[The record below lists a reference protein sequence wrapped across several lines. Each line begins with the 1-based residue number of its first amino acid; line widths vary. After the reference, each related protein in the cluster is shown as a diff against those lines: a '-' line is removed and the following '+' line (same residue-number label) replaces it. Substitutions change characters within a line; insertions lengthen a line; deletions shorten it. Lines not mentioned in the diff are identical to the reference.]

1 MPTLHVIHAHM
12 STLKVTANVAS
23 ELGSTKG
30 QESLEMFQSASLIS
44 IMDSNSQ
51 RGECVKELNIL
62 EYWSVRKT
70 P

>member
-1 MPTLHVIHAHM
+1 MLTLHVIHAHM
-12 STLKVTANVAS
+12 STLKVTANMAS

-44 IMDSNSQ
+44 IMDFNSQ
-51 RGECVKELNIL
+51 RGECIKELNIL
-62 EYWSVRKT
+62 EYRSVRKT